1 MSNNN
6 ATATRHRLRVPSA
19 FTILFVLTVLAV
31 ACTWLVPAG
40 SYSKMSYSAGSQQL
54 VIVDPHG
61 TMTKH
66 AATQETLD
74 KYGVAMK
81 ISEFTSGSMTG
92 SVSVPGTYQR
102 LASHPAGIG
111 EITNGMVT
119 GTIEAVDIIVF
130 ILVLGGLIGVVRA
143 SGAFEAGLGRLTAK
157 SKGKEFLLVLSVSLF
172 MIVGGTTCGLE
183 EEAVAFYPILAPVF
197 IAMGYDALVVVG
209 SVFLAGSIGTCFS
222 TINPFSSAIGANAA
236 GIRLTEGMPWRV
248 VGLVGGAVAVV
259 IYLAWYSRKVKADPE
274 FSYVWEDRDAFAAQ
288 WGLGNDG
295 TEMGFDWRRKVIL
308 VLFASAFPIMVWGVM
323 ARGWWFP
330 AMASSF
336 LAIAIV
342 IMFIAATGPN
352 KISEKK
358 LVDAFSA
365 GSSSLVAVS
374 LIIGLAR
381 GINHILN
388 EGLISD
394 TLLYESAKVVS
405 HVNGPVFVLSLLI
418 VFFLLGFI
426 V

>member
-236 GIRLTEGMPWRV
+236 GIRLTEGMPW
-248 VGLVGGAVAVV
+248 
-259 IYLAWYSRKVKADPE
+259 
-274 FSYVWEDRDAFAAQ
+274 
-288 WGLGNDG
+288 
-295 TEMGFDWRRKVIL
+295 
-308 VLFASAFPIMVWGVM
+308 
-323 ARGWWFP
+323 
-330 AMASSF
+330 
-336 LAIAIV
+336 
-342 IMFIAATGPN
+342 
-352 KISEKK
+352 
-358 LVDAFSA
+358 
-365 GSSSLVAVS
+365 
-374 LIIGLAR
+374 
-381 GINHILN
+381 
-388 EGLISD
+388 
-394 TLLYESAKVVS
+394 
-405 HVNGPVFVLSLLI
+405 
-418 VFFLLGFI
+418 
-426 V
+426 

>member
-1 MSNNN
+1 
-6 ATATRHRLRVPSA
+6 
-19 FTILFVLTVLAV
+19 
-31 ACTWLVPAG
+31 
-40 SYSKMSYSAGSQQL
+40 MSYSAGSQQL

-352 KISEKK
+352 KISEKNSSMR
-358 LVDAFSA
+358 SA
-365 GSSSLVAVS
+365 QDHQAWWPSPSSSGWRV
-374 LIIGLAR
+374 
-381 GINHILN
+381 
-388 EGLISD
+388 
-394 TLLYESAKVVS
+394 ESITSSMKA
-405 HVNGPVFVLSLLI
+405 
-418 VFFLLGFI
+418 
-426 V
+426 